1 MLDNFIFENH
11 LGERFVGLEN
21 GVYLNYSDLRNYSW
35 NYDTINSRIS
45 RFYKPITKR
54 KIPLVIYCESDEEAV
69 AVKNH
74 LMELAEADVEAK
86 IPGKVFVGEYYTSGY
101 ITASKKSDYL
111 TNKRLC
117 MIELTLTSDDPSW
130 YNEETFVFPVGGVE
144 PEPDEPSTGD
154 DDFEGII
161 PEGTLDIKAN
171 GKYDATRYEIVNVK
185 VPIVVSHDGNGN
197 VTLEVATLE
206 SDDDGNVSVT

>member
-1 MLDNFIFENH
+1 
-11 LGERFVGLEN
+11 
-21 GVYLNYSDLRNYSW
+21 
-35 NYDTINSRIS
+35 
-45 RFYKPITKR
+45 
-54 KIPLVIYCESDEEAV
+54 
-69 AVKNH
+69 
-74 LMELAEADVEAK
+74 MELAEADVEAK
-86 IPGKVFVGEYYTSGY
+86 IHGKVFVGEYYTSGY

-185 VPIVVSHDGNGN
+185 VPLVVSHDRNGN
-197 VTLEVATLE
+197 VTLEVATLD
-206 SDDDGNVSVT
+206 SDNDGNVSVT